1 MDINEKY
8 EKLREVIRPLR
19 RVVVAFSGGVD
30 STLLLRACLDAL
42 GRDNVLAF
50 IGTSPV
56 HPESETQAAI
66 NIAQQLGADFVTV
79 KTAEMKD
86 KDFTSNTR
94 ERCYCCK
101 SGLIGKIQ
109 EVAKARGFSRI
120 VEGSNID
127 DENDFRPGS
136 RAVAEKGVI
145 SPLKM
150 AGLTKNHIREL
161 SKIFGLPT
169 HDKPSFACLASRIP
183 YGTAITKDI
192 LKQIE
197 LSEAFLKG
205 LGASQVRVRYH
216 GEVARIEIDNKDIA
230 TIIGHRAE
238 IYERLKALGFP
249 YVTLDLKGYR
259 TGSLNEASS
268 GSSVFLDLSSEL

>member
-94 ERCYCCK
+94 EV
-101 SGLIGKIQ
+101 L
-109 EVAKARGFSRI
+109 
-120 VEGSNID
+120 
-127 DENDFRPGS
+127 
-136 RAVAEKGVI
+136 
-145 SPLKM
+145 L
-150 AGLTKNHIREL
+150 L
-161 SKIFGLPT
+161 
-169 HDKPSFACLASRIP
+169 
-183 YGTAITKDI
+183 
-192 LKQIE
+192 
-197 LSEAFLKG
+197 
-205 LGASQVRVRYH
+205 
-216 GEVARIEIDNKDIA
+216 
-230 TIIGHRAE
+230 
-238 IYERLKALGFP
+238 
-249 YVTLDLKGYR
+249 
-259 TGSLNEASS
+259 
-268 GSSVFLDLSSEL
+268 

>member
-1 MDINEKY
+1 MDIDEKY
-8 EKLREVIRPLR
+8 GKLREVILPLE

-30 STLLLRACLDAL
+30 STLLLHACLDVL
-42 GRDNVLAF
+42 NRDNVLAF

-56 HPESETQAAI
+56 HPESETQAAVS
-66 NIAQQLGADFVTV
+66 IAQQLGVDFVTV
-79 KTAEMKD
+79 KTTEMKD

-94 ERCYCCK
+94 GRCYYCK

-109 EVAKARGFSRI
+109 EVSKVRGFSYI
-120 VEGSNID
+120 VEGSNIN

-136 RAVAEKGVI
+136 QAIAEKGVI
-145 SPLKM
+145 SPLKL

-161 SKIFGLPT
+161 SRIFGLPT

-205 LGASQVRVRYH
+205 LGLRQVRVRYH
-216 GEVARIEIDNKDIA
+216 GKVARIEIDNEEIA

-238 IYERLKALGFP
+238 VYERLTASGFT
-249 YVTLDLKGYR
+249 YVTLDLRGYR
-259 TGSLNEASS
+259 TGSLNENPS
-268 GSSVFLDLSSEL
+268 GGSE